1 MLLHVSISDVFVIV
15 NWYVSIWLTET
26 NILYEDRVE
35 VWIKSFVEI

>member
-35 VWIKSFVEI
+35 VWIKIFVEI